1 MADDPDVNTSSDE
14 DTNDCKFAN
23 STYLTSIHFV
33 KTSKIR

>member
-14 DTNDCKFAN
+14 DTNDCKFAY
-23 STYLTSIHFV
+23 STSLTPIYFV

>member
-14 DTNDCKFAN
+14 DTNDCKFHF
-23 STYLTSIHFV
+23 STYLTPFYLI